1 MRLYFSGV
9 ASASEAAMLKDA
21 GVTDWLAD
29 PTDFGNLPDGSE
41 HVRVLDSG
49 AYRAFKQ
56 GAMLDVDAYVAQVTH
71 LEEEGQIAWGIAPDV
86 IGDSIA
92 TRKNWRRVED
102 LFLAFEHEGK
112 KRPDIYPVYQW
123 GSPWRDLDWYARKS
137 TKVCIGGLVP
147 LMRSKDKGVLT
158 ELLHISKD
166 HADLHFLGLNW
177 LKAIEDLADTAHSCD
192 TSKWLDAARYGH
204 VIFKNTRTGHLS
216 QAPAK
221 VLKLDLSRQERCVES
236 ARAMREYLI
245 AANNPGLSAKPSL
258 SSL

>member
-1 MRLYFSGV
+1 MRLFFSGV
-9 ASASEAAMLKDA
+9 ASASEATMLTEA

-29 PTDFGNLPDGSE
+29 PTDFGNLPDSPS
-41 HVRVLDSG
+41 HVRVLDS
-49 AYRAFKQ
+49 
-56 GAMLDVDAYVAQVTH
+56 VDDYVARVAR
-71 LEEEGQIAWGIAPDV
+71 LEGEAQIAWAIAPDV

-147 LMRSKDKGVLT
+147 LMRVKDKGALT
-158 ELLHISKD
+158 ELLSISKD
-166 HADLHFLGLNW
+166 HPDLHFLGLNW
-177 LKAIEDLADTAHSCD
+177 LKAIEDLADTEHSCD

-221 VLKLDLSRQERCVES
+221 VLKLNLSRQERCVES

-245 AANNPGLSAKPSL
+245 AA
-258 SSL
+258 